1 MRPSKTAIE
10 QRDSDDIDS
19 ADTEKY
25 RERPLLDV
33 VVITSSAALSLT
45 GLIALGYCLVSTSLP
60 ILVPFVVGAALPLF
74 TLFAIV
80 YQAVVYRRQW
90 HSMEQARRQTERVI
104 RKMQNKVEAT
114 ERQETILRDQAEKM
128 GLSIIVSNKASVG
141 IHSIE
146 YSKETG
152 LIIIKIENIGL
163 VPAER
168 IDLFLEVVAG
178 VHSEYV
184 ELDRTPTSVRG
195 FLRYRI
201 ADQGYGSTK
210 LLRGNLQI
218 TKAFDLRGNVREK
231 ELDLIEHGHA
241 NLSVRGWINY
251 EDGFMQGRQQTDFF
265 FWYKHIGD
273 IWTAD
278 DPVRW
283 GAHFDMCGPADNEG
297 WQDEASENYQKP
309 N

>member
-10 QRDSDDIDS
+10 QCDSDAVD
-19 ADTEKY
+19 DTDTKKY
-25 RERPLLDV
+25 TERPLLDV
-33 VVITSSAALSLT
+33 GVISGSAVLSLA
-45 GLIALGYCLVSTSLP
+45 GLVTLGYYLVSTSLP
-60 ILVPFVVGAALPLF
+60 ILVPFVIGAALPLF
-74 TLFAIV
+74 TLFAII

-90 HSMEQARRQTERVI
+90 HSMEQAREQTDRI
-104 RKMQNKVEAT
+104 IGKMQNQIEAT
-114 ERQETILRDQAEKM
+114 GREEAILRDQAEKM

-141 IHSIE
+141 IHTIE

-163 VPAER
+163 VAAER
-168 IDLFLEVVAG
+168 INLFLEVIVG

-184 ELDRTPTSVRG
+184 DLESTPTSVRG

-201 ADQGYGSTK
+201 IDQDYGSTK

-231 ELDLIEHGHA
+231 ELAVIEHGHA
-241 NLSVRGWINY
+241 NLSVRGWVSY
-251 EDGFMQGRQQTDFF
+251 QDGFMQGRQQTDFF
-265 FWYKHIGD
+265 FWYKHIGN

-297 WQDEASENYQKP
+297 WQDKADTE
-309 N
+309 